1 MVHPADS
8 FQKLFEN
15 YRNTVSF
22 TYPVDRFEFACFRNN
37 QKAFYKKDAL
47 QTAL

>member
-8 FQKLFEN
+8 FQKLF
-15 YRNTVSF
+15 SF
-22 TYPVDRFEFACFRNN
+22 TYPIDRFEFACFRNN